1 MSGSTG
7 LKNAPL
13 RQEFEFNWIF
23 LVELTLCGVLTLFFI
38 FYFNRVLAAILSYG
52 VRSWTWHKY
61 RVYVDVRSFQFS
73 ILAGRVFFKEL
84 RYHGNNETI
93 LIQSGY
99 ITWRYWLRNVR
110 PVVINRNPAPST
122 QRNSKKTQ
130 ANDNGHA
137 SQRESEILEEE
148 SSKLLSE
155 LPCRLII
162 SLKGVEWF
170 IYNQSQAYDSIAS
183 TIAQAN
189 SEISKEGTT
198 TEQETLNGDFHQNS
212 HSVRQYHD
220 SNNVENLMSYDAEK
234 PESSAEKIPV
244 KYRENN
250 TTSSK
255 PKSAETKRRNT
266 VHKSQE
272 VEQLP
277 FILRSLPIQIECEK
291 AAVVVGNHNTQSVL
305 IVKIEK
311 ATGNIDASDSSSNLD
326 IYRQLININFEYPTI
341 QIKPNNDYKEEQ
353 TESGLRAMNGPC
365 DPLEEEKQHQNF
377 AFIRQHLDKASR
389 LVQDIISIFKS
400 QVNSVST
407 DPDGVRKSTEN
418 RPHAH
423 GWKGL
428 SRYLDESQQDDDF
441 IWSTTE
447 YARVSTILES
457 PSAHMKFY
465 WDSVGFVQEKKKVS
479 EHEKSKTDNSN
490 CDIPPE
496 LGIDLFFRATI
507 INYGPWAD
515 RQRVN
520 IQKVFF
526 PNLCKDA
533 IIAKNLTPG
542 ELRVPKNFKIK
553 IEFDE
558 ESVLRIPTKE
568 ESKNWK
574 WTKQAGVTGTKP
586 KNLKKNNKYNRKSK
600 TDADNHGPKARP
612 FGWIDLKFAGGS
624 TVNYNIDLVAGTEG
638 FSSKL
643 DIRLPSVEI
652 TTSVNHGLLWKSCQ
666 NFISCDLSQPL
677 KWNGPRVWRFGINS
691 KDLDFFFLREHVF
704 LLTDLIDDWTYGP
717 SQEYLTFYPLQI
729 FIDFHLEDSKVYF
742 NVNDSN
748 IINNP
753 SDFDDNTFI
762 VLSGSEIS
770 AEISIPLNNYRP
782 HRNEIPFN
790 IDIQR
795 GSLSLLVPHWNT
807 HATFLAL
814 KELSTARKVTFKGN
828 FQYCSTISASNID
841 TLLIDV
847 NFHSLSLK
855 TYGFAIR
862 LLLKIKDNYLGED
875 IHFKTLEE
883 YQTGL
888 DSNERCQKPEK
899 ISNDLDIII
908 GLNADEC
915 MFYLPSNLYDA
926 SKSICIEVANISSDI
941 RFNNYYMDC
950 QLDLSAIHF
959 SQADQ
964 SFKSENFTSDT
975 QFSIDGLNLHE
986 NRLFGLPPSEPT
998 YVCNRD
1004 ISVGVIKGKYTT
1016 EFLRRLI
1023 AGFRAFSFSF
1033 DDNENVLPS
1042 AIEESLHEVIFFR
1055 AIIDSIEMWLHVG
1068 DSALILSTEKISI
1081 TSNNWAGPLYSK
1093 KLKIQVPGFK
1103 LACIDTGSTLGHK
1116 SQTLDPTKADA
1127 LLQSSISFVI
1137 IEKKPDFEKDRQLQ
1151 QEHIQRHDQS
1161 TNRCSFL
1168 QRKDFLR
1175 RSTAVPI
1182 KPPTI
1187 KPPPMPTPIFNEGSA
1202 NNNSGSLL
1210 SRLTRSK
1217 NSSPSL
1223 SNFNTESVIYQS
1235 LPIDRFRRNI
1245 IEQTQN
1251 NSQLTKT
1258 HFGNQYRDPLRRLS
1272 SFSDQQSSLYSTINE
1287 SNDST
1292 QAYVAFS
1299 NPHIEPHFSSEGIEL
1314 NTINLPENVLKRNE
1328 QVLVSKSQ
1336 NKINSP
1342 EREISIEG
1350 KMHTSYVISFTDP
1363 VKGFLNSKTI
1373 SVITKLLRAMLPINI
1388 NDLLDDLQIKSMNE
1402 IINNLEQKLQQK
1414 TSFDL
1419 GLHVPTIDLYFLNP
1433 MISQGTNDE
1442 CYDRFDLSISR
1453 LAITLRSETKD
1464 KEEPEIKISKLILLY
1479 ITVSSGIV
1487 TAKEN
1492 APEISDMPAVISFTF
1507 EDFILWATL
1516 GEKKAL
1522 SAKLK
1527 FIELLI
1533 YSSSVRNAASLL
1545 HRTRALKAK
1554 YEHEFSTLSK
1564 EQEVRIRLLAY
1575 LVTTHGQQ
1583 ITEPLFLTRPSYVLR
1598 SATGHL
1604 RTHISWTIISRL
1616 NYIHNCLDST
1626 AQHHIASIC
1635 RQNSESLPE
1644 DAKQRTLSSLAR
1656 WRSWDLSS
1664 MENCAIISKI
1674 FGSSSNNSTDSFA
1687 EDSSQISLEIEKC
1700 RLVIDPGP
1708 KQNSISIFK
1717 ASVNLKNSI
1726 ESPDFTMNQIA
1737 DNQRAP
1743 VIVAKIL
1750 LDDFSV
1756 ICNWELHEMARDLFH
1771 ANNQISEPLDEST
1784 APKSEE
1790 NTKTFSSET
1799 GSQLHFIFSTHKAS
1813 LHIDTINLRKTFTMN
1828 ETKASFFR
1836 IKDKLNNDQNT
1847 ISLIVTAKDAASNV
1861 KSHSQDLCLT
1871 KLQLPSICISNQTD
1885 IGKMSSSNLVNVAAN
1900 CQELN
1905 FILRQDILALVEIM
1919 NLLIIDEI
1927 AQVYELI
1934 HIIPRATPSNL
1945 RPDSNVTDISSVP
1958 KVSVA
1963 LFLDRYHVSLQLLH
1977 PLRYE
1982 VFGHV
1987 ARASVTAQLNK
1998 EIIFDFDIKN
2008 HAHDIKTSIIQ
2019 SDLPRTSLLK
2029 MPPTNGRVTLHM
2041 FDEDNVLSVFISIE
2055 PVILDA
2061 DVVHTLVT
2069 TTNRPEVLDM
2079 IEKLRNIFGNT
2090 KSQFQNIICR
2100 DQMVQNPRPMQD
2112 KALLYDARLTL
2123 AGFGIIANKSST
2135 EKQHNSARL
2144 DFHLGC
2150 IQLVAMNRVD
2160 TNRAVD
2166 KFPQLRITLT
2176 QVMFDLA
2183 RWDIDKVSRS
2193 CGSLTFDAFLTVTSR
2208 NDENMQLTRSCHFKS
2223 NYLKINFFSDT
2234 VSTVIDVLSHLQNKM
2249 KDIDLPIDNNYL
2261 RKIRISKPSPMVENQ
2276 KDKQDYPSTHK
2287 NNSKIVYSFELLNIQ
2302 VSWLVEKSN
2311 LNLPTGVQSED
2322 LVLSLRR
2329 IEFSTKKKKS
2339 AQLRIENL
2347 QLQMAPSS
2355 QNKTL
2360 RSLNSALLPEV
2371 IFNVGYVSMGN
2382 NLQLAFQAGGK
2393 SLDLRLT
2400 SRFMIPVSAI
2410 KKSIVSSIEEFRKVS
2425 VNWSL
2430 LPGTERKQPFLG
2442 KKHLESLS
2450 IDADFAGAVV
2460 YLCSISSNIPHDHA
2474 WDRLDV
2480 SQERKPGKFSS
2491 SDAKKVD
2498 STTVLR
2504 SPGIAFKIEYKD
2516 CGIDDLSLNA
2526 EVKVDAS
2533 SNILYPSVVPIIM
2546 EISSTVKEI
2555 VSNDVKKET
2564 EANLAFQESMDSD
2577 KLDPTDKDQTNQAYA
2592 DQITV
2597 LERTKLN
2604 LGLRIC
2610 RQEFGLSCQPIGRV
2624 AATAQF
2630 EDIYIVINTVQSNE
2644 NNQNF
2649 AASAI
2654 ISEFKAS
2661 VQHVYSREATGS
2673 FEIKDIV
2680 ISLMN
2685 SKHVG
2690 STNGLAAIL
2699 RTSPIQTSLNAKQLH
2714 DFLLFREIWMPPEI
2728 RRKTQ
2733 TQPPPLSSI
2742 QPQPIFA
2749 QRHQK
2754 VAAISSFPWNA
2765 TLIITGLEAQL
2776 DLGQAI
2782 GKSALKISK
2791 IWLSY
2796 KKNSAWDQNLC
2807 MGIENIDVESTG
2819 RMSGFFAF
2827 EDFKIRTSIKWLEN
2841 KLMNDHNPLIQGSII
2856 FKNFSIKAAFDY
2868 QAFLVANIK
2877 SVHFLM
2883 FNTFSENSKTDD
2895 RLTAILEAE
2904 AVQVFCT
2911 TASSSHILA
2920 LYQAFQKLIQE
2931 KRTSFETSLSEI
2943 ENFLRRTSPTR
2954 ATSAISPAKFNS
2966 SVLQENRS
2974 ADSPIYLKTDVIV
2987 MLKAVNVGTF
2997 PTTFLDHQVFKLEAL
3012 DIEARFGVTMDNG
3025 KIHTTLGLTLGQ
3037 LRIGLA
3043 AVKNHETSKS
3053 LGDISVEKVVSNVA
3067 GSRGGTILKVPKVEA
3082 VMQTWQVP
3090 KSNQI
3095 EYIFKSLFE
3104 GKVEVG
3110 WNYSRISYIRSMW
3123 AAHTKALAQRLGKP
3137 LPLSAVR
3144 ITGVPDCNQLKD
3156 SDGKQ
3161 RKITAEV
3168 NVPQSKYNYSP
3179 IEPPII
3185 ETPQLRDMGEATPPM
3200 EWIGLHRDRLPN
3212 LTHQIVIVSLLE
3224 LVSQVEEAYK
3234 KILGNH

>member
-1 MSGSTG
+1 MSSSTG

-23 LVELTLCGVLTLFFI
+23 LVELILCGVFLIDPRTLFFI

-61 RVYVDVRSFQFS
+61 RVYVDIRSFQFS

-99 ITWRYWLRNVR
+99 ITWRYWLRNVKQ
-110 PVVINRNPAPST
+110 VVINRSATPRARRS
-122 QRNSKKTQ
+122 SKETEADNKGY
-130 ANDNGHA
+130 ND
-137 SQRESEILEEE
+137 QRESDIIEEE
-148 SSKLLSE
+148 SSKLISN

-170 IYNQSQAYDSIAS
+170 IYNRSLAYDSIAS
-183 TIAQAN
+183 SLAEAS
-189 SEISKEGTT
+189 SEISKEGTNT
-198 TEQETLNGDFHQNS
+198 QQESLNNDFYQNI
-212 HSVRQYHD
+212 HSVRHSHD
-220 SNNVENLMSYDAEK
+220 SNYIENLVSIDAEK

-244 KYRENN
+244 KTRKLNSS
-250 TTSSK
+250 SSK
-255 PKSAETKRRNT
+255 SKFAENKRRIN

-272 VEQLP
+272 AEQLP
-277 FILRSLPIQIECEK
+277 FILRSQPIQIECEK

-311 ATGNIDASDSSSNLD
+311 ATGNIDASDSSSKLD
-326 IYRQLININFEYPTI
+326 LYRQMINVNFEYPTI
-341 QIKPNNDYKEEQ
+341 QIKTNNDYKEEQ
-353 TESGLRAMNGPC
+353 TESGLQAMNGLY
-365 DPLEEEKQHQNF
+365 DPLEEEQENQIF
-377 AFIRQHLDKASR
+377 VCVRQQYGNVLR
-389 LVQDIISIFKS
+389 LMQDLTSIFKS
-400 QVNSVST
+400 KVTPVST
-407 DPDGVRKSTEN
+407 DLDGVGESTEN

-428 SRYLDESQQDDDF
+428 SRYLDESHQDDSF

-457 PSAHMKFY
+457 PSAKMELY
-465 WDSVGFVQEKKKVS
+465 WDSVGFVQERKKDS
-479 EHEKSKTDNSN
+479 EHEKIITDNIN
-490 CDIPPE
+490 GDIPPE
-496 LGIDLFFRATI
+496 WGINLSFRAAI

-515 RQRVN
+515 RQRVD

-533 IIAKNLTPG
+533 ITAKNLSPG
-542 ELRVPKNFKIK
+542 ELRVPTNLKIN

-558 ESVLRIPTKE
+558 ESVLRVPTKE

-574 WTKQAGVTGTKP
+574 WTKQAVVTGIKP
-586 KNLKKNNKYNRKSK
+586 KNRKKNGRYNRKSN

-612 FGWIDLKFAGGS
+612 FGWLDLKFAGGS
-624 TVNYNIDLVAGTEG
+624 TVNYNIDLVGGTEG
-638 FSSKL
+638 FSSNL
-643 DIRLPSVEI
+643 DISLPSVEI

-666 NFISCDLSQPL
+666 NRISCDLSQPL
-677 KWNGPRVWRFGINS
+677 KWNGRRAWRFDINS
-691 KDLDFFFLREHVF
+691 KDLEFFFLREHVF

-717 SQEYLTFYPLQI
+717 PQEYLTFCPLQI
-729 FIDFHLEDSKVYF
+729 FVGFHLEDSKVYF

-770 AEISIPLNNYRP
+770 AKISIPLDNFRP

-795 GSLSLLVPHWNT
+795 GNLSLLAPHWNT
-807 HATFLAL
+807 HATFLTL
-814 KELSTARKVTFKGN
+814 KELSTAKKVTLKGN
-828 FQYCSTISASNID
+828 FQYCSTASASNID

-847 NFHSLSLK
+847 NFHSLSVK

-883 YQTGL
+883 YQAGL
-888 DSNERCQKPEK
+888 DSNERCQKPDR

-908 GLNADEC
+908 GLYADDC
-915 MFYLPSNLYDA
+915 KFYLPSNLYAA
-926 SKSICIEVANISSDI
+926 SESICIKMANISSDI

-950 QLDLSAIHF
+950 QLDFSAIHF
-959 SQADQ
+959 LQADQ
-964 SFKSENFTSDT
+964 NFDLKNVTSNT
-975 QFSIDGLNLHE
+975 QLFIDGLNLHE

-1004 ISVGVIKGKYTT
+1004 ISVGVIKGECTT

-1033 DDNENVLPS
+1033 DDSENVLPS
-1042 AIEESLHEVIFFR
+1042 ISEESLHEVTFFR
-1055 AIIDSIEMWLHVG
+1055 ATLDSIDVWLHVG
-1068 DSALILSTEKISI
+1068 DSAFTLSTKKISI
-1081 TSNNWAGPLYSK
+1081 TSNNWAGPCYSK
-1093 KLKIQVPGFK
+1093 KLKVLIPGLK
-1103 LACIDTGSTLGHK
+1103 LGCIDSGSASRHK
-1116 SQTLDPTKADA
+1116 SKMPNPVETNA
-1127 LLQSSISFVI
+1127 LLQSSISFVV
-1137 IEKKPDFEKDRQLQ
+1137 IEKKPNFEKDRQLQ
-1151 QEHIQRHDQS
+1151 QEHVQLHDQR

-1168 QRKDFLR
+1168 LRKDLLHRF
-1175 RSTAVPI
+1175 AAIPV

-1187 KPPPMPTPIFNEGSA
+1187 KPPPMPAPMFNGGA
-1202 NNNSGSLL
+1202 VNNNSGSL
-1210 SRLTRSK
+1210 SKLTRSK
-1217 NSSPSL
+1217 SSFSSL
-1223 SNFNTESVIYQS
+1223 SNFHTESIINQNS
-1235 LPIDRFRRNI
+1235 PKDRSWRND
-1245 IEQTQN
+1245 IEKTQE
-1251 NSQLTKT
+1251 NSQLAMTF
-1258 HFGNQYRDPLRRLS
+1258 FGDQYRPPLRELS
-1272 SFSDQQSSLYSTINE
+1272 SFSDQQSSLYGNFNGGNTLSQTH
-1287 SNDST
+1287 
-1292 QAYVAFS
+1292 AAFS
-1299 NPHIEPHFSSEGIEL
+1299 NSHVEPHFSLEGIKL
-1314 NTINLPENVLKRNE
+1314 NTSNLPENILENKE
-1328 QVLVSKSQ
+1328 QVLEFENQ
-1336 NKINSP
+1336 NNINSFQ
-1342 EREISIEG
+1342 REMSKQD

-1363 VKGFLNSKTI
+1363 VKCFLNSKTI
-1373 SVITKLLRAMLPINI
+1373 SVIAKLLKAMLPINI
-1388 NDLLDDLQIKSMNE
+1388 NDLLDELQIKSMNE
-1402 IINNLEQKLQQK
+1402 IINNSEEKLQQN

-1419 GLHVPTIDLYFLNP
+1419 GLHVSSINLRFLNP
-1433 MISQGTNDE
+1433 MIFQSTTDE
-1442 CYDRFDLSISR
+1442 CNNQFDQFDLSISR
-1453 LAITLRSETKD
+1453 LVINLRSETKD
-1464 KEEPEIKISKLILLY
+1464 TEEAEKKNGKLFLLY
-1479 ITVSSGIV
+1479 VTISSGILTV
-1487 TAKEN
+1487 KEK
-1492 APEISDMPAVISFTF
+1492 APEISDTPATIRFVF
-1507 EDFILWATL
+1507 EDFISWANL
-1516 GEKKAL
+1516 GENKTL
-1522 SAKLK
+1522 SARLK
-1527 FIELLI
+1527 FFELLI
-1533 YSSSVRNAASLL
+1533 YSCKIRNAASML

-1554 YEHEFSTLSK
+1554 FKHEFSTLSK
-1564 EQEVRIRLLAY
+1564 EQVIRIRLLTY
-1575 LVTTHGQQ
+1575 LVTKSGQQ

-1616 NYIHNCLDST
+1616 HHIYNCLDRT

-1635 RQNSESLPE
+1635 HQNSEILPE

-1664 MENCAIISKI
+1664 MDNCAIISEI
-1674 FGSSSNNSTDSFA
+1674 FGSNSKDSTDSSAKNSF
-1687 EDSSQISLEIEKC
+1687 QISLEIEEC

-1708 KQNSISIFK
+1708 KQNIISILK
-1717 ASVNLKNSI
+1717 ASINLKERI
-1726 ESPDFTMNQIA
+1726 ESPDFTMKKLPENK
-1737 DNQRAP
+1737 RTS
-1743 VIVAKIL
+1743 VMVAEIL

-1756 ICNWELHEMARDLFH
+1756 ICNWELHEMARDILH
-1771 ANNQISEPLDEST
+1771 TNNQINCSSDVLII
-1784 APKSEE
+1784 PKFEDNTE
-1790 NTKTFSSET
+1790 NSSLET
-1799 GSQLHFIFSTHKAS
+1799 GRDLHFIFATHKAS
-1813 LHIDTINLRKTFTMN
+1813 LQIDTINLTKIFTMN
-1828 ETKASFFR
+1828 ETEASF
-1836 IKDKLNNDQNT
+1836 IKINDVLNKDQNT
-1847 ISLIVTAKDAASNV
+1847 SSLIVIAKDATSNV

-1871 KLQLPSICISNQTD
+1871 QLQLPSICISYQTEV
-1885 IGKMSSSNLVNVAAN
+1885 GELNSSNVLNIAAN
-1900 CQELN
+1900 CQELD

-1927 AQVYELI
+1927 AQVHELTR
-1934 HIIPRATPSNL
+1934 IIPRNTPSKL
-1945 RPDSNVTDISSVP
+1945 RPDSRVTDISFIP
-1958 KVSVA
+1958 KVSIA
-1963 LFLDRYHVSLQLLH
+1963 LFLDRYHVSIQLLH
-1977 PLRYE
+1977 ALRYE

-1987 ARASVTAQLNK
+1987 ARASVIAQLNK
-1998 EIIFDFDIKN
+1998 EIIFDFDIKD
-2008 HAHDIKTSIIQ
+2008 HAHDIKASASQ
-2019 SDLPRTSLLK
+2019 SDPSRASLLK

-2041 FDEDNVLSVFISIE
+2041 FDEDNVLSIFASIE

-2061 DVVHTLVT
+2061 DVVHSLVT

-2079 IEKLRNIFGNT
+2079 IEKVRNDLGNT
-2090 KSQFQNIICR
+2090 KLQFQNIMYR
-2100 DQMVQNPRPMQD
+2100 DQSVQNSQPMQD

-2123 AGFGIIANKSST
+2123 AGFGIIAKKSFT
-2135 EKQHNSARL
+2135 EKQQNAATL

-2150 IQLVAMNRVD
+2150 VQLVAMNRVD
-2160 TNRAVD
+2160 ANRSDD

-2176 QVMFDLA
+2176 QVMFNLA
-2183 RWDIDKVSRS
+2183 RWDINKASRS
-2193 CGSLTFDAFLTVTSR
+2193 CGSLTFDVFLTVSSR
-2208 NDENMQLTRSCHFKS
+2208 NDENMQIIRSCHFKS

-2234 VSTVIDVLSHLQNKM
+2234 VSTVLDVLNHLQNKI
-2249 KDIDLPIDNNYL
+2249 KDIDLPIENNYL
-2261 RKIRISKPSPMVENQ
+2261 RKIRKSKLSPMAESQ
-2276 KDKQDYPSTHK
+2276 KDKQDYPSIHK
-2287 NNSKIVYSFELLNIQ
+2287 KNTNIIYSFELFNLEVN
-2302 VSWLVEKSN
+2302 WLVEKCN
-2311 LNLPTGVQSED
+2311 YHLPIGVESED
-2322 LVLSLRR
+2322 LVLSLWRM
-2329 IEFSTKKKKS
+2329 EFSTKKKNS

-2347 QLQMAPSS
+2347 QLQMVPSS
-2355 QNKTL
+2355 KNKTL

-2371 IFNVGYVSMGN
+2371 IFNVGYVSMKD

-2410 KKSIVSSIEEFRKVS
+2410 TKSIVSSIEEFRKVS
-2425 VNWSL
+2425 ANWSL
-2430 LPGTERKQPFLG
+2430 LPATERKQPFLG

-2460 YLCSISSNIPHDHA
+2460 YFCSESSSEPHDHA
-2474 WDRLDV
+2474 WNRLDAY
-2480 SQERKPGKFSS
+2480 QERKSGKFLSG
-2491 SDAKKVD
+2491 DAKSID

-2516 CGIDDLSLNA
+2516 CGTDDLSLNA

-2555 VSNDVKKET
+2555 FSNDVKEDT
-2564 EANLAFQESMDSD
+2564 EANLAVQKPMDIGH
-2577 KLDPTDKDQTNQAYA
+2577 LYPTDIDQTNPVNAN
-2592 DQITV
+2592 QITV

-2630 EDIYIVINTVQSNE
+2630 EDIYIVVNTVRSNE

-2673 FEIKDIV
+2673 FEIKEVV

-2690 STNGLAAIL
+2690 GTNGLAAIL
-2699 RTSPIQTSLNAKQLH
+2699 MTSPIKTSLNAKQLH

-2733 TQPPPLSSI
+2733 TQPPPLSRV
-2742 QPQPIFA
+2742 QPQTIFA
-2749 QRHQK
+2749 QKYQQ

-2765 TLIITGLEAQL
+2765 TLIITGLDAQL

-2796 KKNSAWDQNLC
+2796 NKNSAWDQNLC
-2807 MGIENIDVESTG
+2807 LGIENVDVESTG
-2819 RMSGFFAF
+2819 RMSGFFAL
-2827 EDFKIRTSIKWLEN
+2827 EDFKLRTSIKWLEQE
-2841 KLMNDHNPLIQGSII
+2841 LMNDHTPLIQGSII
-2856 FKNFSIKAAFDY
+2856 VKNLSTKAAFDY

-2877 SVHFLM
+2877 SLHFLM
-2883 FNTFSENSKTDD
+2883 FNTFTENSGTND

-2911 TASSSHILA
+2911 TASSSHALA

-2943 ENFLRRTSPTR
+2943 ESFLRRTSSTR
-2954 ATSAISPAKFNS
+2954 IISTISPTKLNS
-2966 SVLQENRS
+2966 SALQEIRS

-2987 MLKAVNVGTF
+2987 MIKAVNVGTF

-3012 DIEARFGVTMDNG
+3012 DIEARFGVTMENG
-3025 KIHTTLGLTLGQ
+3025 KIHSTLGLTLGQ

-3043 AVKNHETSKS
+3043 AVKNLEKSKS
-3053 LGDISVEKVVSNVA
+3053 LGDISVEKVISNVA

-3095 EYIFKSLFE
+3095 EYIFKSLFG

-3123 AAHTKALAQRLGKP
+3123 AAHTNALGQRLGKP

-3144 ITGVPDCNQLKD
+3144 ITGVPDSDQLEEN
-3156 SDGKQ
+3156 DGKQ

-3168 NVPQSKYNYSP
+3168 NVPQSKYSYSP
-3179 IEPPII
+3179 LEPPII
-3185 ETPQLRDMGEATPPM
+3185 ETPQLKDMGEATP
-3200 EWIGLHRDRLPN
+3200 
-3212 LTHQIVIVSLLE
+3212 
-3224 LVSQVEEAYK
+3224 
-3234 KILGNH
+3234 

>member
-1 MSGSTG
+1 MSSNTG

-23 LVELTLCGVLTLFFI
+23 LVELILCGVLTLFFV
-38 FYFNRVLAAILSYG
+38 FYFNRVLGAILSYG
-52 VRSWTWHKY
+52 IRSWTWHKY

-73 ILAGRVFFKEL
+73 ILAGRIFFKEL

-110 PVVINRNPAPST
+110 QIVINRGATPNAR
-122 QRNSKKTQ
+122 RNSKETEAENK
-130 ANDNGHA
+130 GHDG
-137 SQRESEILEEE
+137 QRESDMIEEE
-148 SSKLLSE
+148 SSKLLSK

-170 IYNQSQAYDSIAS
+170 IYNRSQAYDSIAS
-183 TIAQAN
+183 SLAQAS
-189 SEISKEGTT
+189 SEISKESTN
-198 TEQETLNGDFHQNS
+198 TEQESLNNNFNQNS
-212 HSVRQYHD
+212 HSVTQSKD
-220 SNNVENLMSYDAEK
+220 SNNVKNLVSFDAEK
-234 PESSAEKIPV
+234 PESPAERISV
-244 KYRENN
+244 KSREN
-250 TTSSK
+250 TTSSFK
-255 PKSAETKRRNT
+255 PESKHRNI
-266 VHKSQE
+266 VHKYQE

-277 FILRSLPIQIECEK
+277 FILRFLPIQIECEK
-291 AAVVVGNHNTQSVL
+291 AAVVLGNHNTQSVL

-311 ATGNIDASDSSSNLD
+311 ATGNIDASDSSSKLD
-326 IYRQLININFEYPTI
+326 LYRQLINVNFEYPTI
-341 QIKPNNDYKEEQ
+341 QIKPNDDYKEEQ
-353 TESGLRAMNGPC
+353 TESGLRAMNGLC
-365 DPLEEEKQHQNF
+365 DPLEDEQKRQIF
-377 AFIRQHLDKASR
+377 VIIRQQYGKVLR
-389 LVQDIISIFKS
+389 LMQDILSIFKS

-407 DPDGVRKSTEN
+407 NLDGIGESTEN
-418 RPHAH
+418 QPHSH

-428 SRYLDESQQDDDF
+428 SRYLDDSRQDDNF
-441 IWSTTE
+441 IWSTSE

-457 PSAHMKFY
+457 PSANMEFY
-465 WDSVGFVQEKKKVS
+465 WDSVGFVQEKKAS
-479 EHEKSKTDNSN
+479 EHEKSITENIN
-490 CDIPPE
+490 GDIPPE
-496 LGIDLFFRATI
+496 WGINLSFRATI

-515 RQRVN
+515 RQRVD
-520 IQKVFF
+520 IQRVFF
-526 PNLCKDA
+526 PNLCEDA
-533 IIAKNLTPG
+533 ITAKKLTPG
-542 ELRVPKNFKIK
+542 ELRVPTKFKIN

-558 ESVLRIPTKE
+558 ESILRIPTKE

-574 WTKQAGVTGTKP
+574 WTKQAGVTGIKP
-586 KNLKKNNKYNRKSK
+586 KNRKKNSRYNRKSK

-612 FGWIDLKFAGGS
+612 FGWLDLKFSGGS
-624 TVNYNIDLVAGTEG
+624 TVNYNIDVVAGIEG
-638 FSSKL
+638 FSGNL
-643 DIRLPSVEI
+643 DITLPSVEI

-666 NFISCDLSQPL
+666 NCISCDLSQPL
-677 KWNGPRVWRFGINS
+677 KWNGPRAWRFDINS
-691 KDLDFFFLREHVF
+691 KNLEFFFLREHVF

-717 SQEYLTFYPLQI
+717 PQEYLTFCPLQI
-729 FIDFHLEDSKVYF
+729 FVSFYLEDFKVYF

-762 VLSGSEIS
+762 VLSGSKIS
-770 AEISIPLNNYRP
+770 AKISIPLDDYRP
-782 HRNEIPFN
+782 HRNKIPFD

-807 HATFLAL
+807 HATFLAS
-814 KELSTARKVTFKGN
+814 KELSTAKKVTLKGN
-828 FQYCSTISASNID
+828 FQYCSTVSASNTD

-847 NFHSLSLK
+847 SFYSLSVI

-883 YQTGL
+883 YQAGL
-888 DSNERCQKPEK
+888 ASNERCQKPEK

-908 GLNADEC
+908 AIYADEC
-915 MFYLPSNLYDA
+915 KFFLPSNLYAA
-926 SKSICIEVANISSDI
+926 SESICIEVANISSDI
-941 RFNNYYMDC
+941 RFNNYYMDY
-950 QLDLSAIHF
+950 QLDLSAILF
-959 SQADQ
+959 LQADQ
-964 SFKSENFTSDT
+964 SFNSKNVTSNT
-975 QFSIDGLNLHE
+975 QLSIDGLNLHE

-1004 ISVGVIKGKYTT
+1004 ISVGAIKGECTT
-1016 EFLRRLI
+1016 EFLRRLLV
-1023 AGFRAFSFSF
+1023 GFRAFSFSF

-1042 AIEESLHEVIFFR
+1042 ILEESLHEVIFFR
-1055 AIIDSIEMWLHVG
+1055 ATIDLIDVWLHVE
-1068 DSALILSTEKISI
+1068 DSAFTLSTKKISI
-1081 TSNNWAGPLYSK
+1081 TSNNWAGPCYSK
-1093 KLKIQVPGFK
+1093 KLKLLIPELK
-1103 LACIDTGSTLGHK
+1103 LGCIDTGSASGHK
-1116 SQTLDPTKADA
+1116 SKLSNPAESNA

-1137 IEKKPDFEKDRQLQ
+1137 IEKNPYFEKDRQLQ
-1151 QEHIQRHDQS
+1151 QEHVQRHDQR

-1168 QRKDFLR
+1168 LRKEFLHR
-1175 RSTAVPI
+1175 FKAVSV

-1187 KPPPMPTPIFNEGSA
+1187 KPPPMPAPIFDGGSVT
-1202 NNNSGSLL
+1202 NNTGSLL
-1210 SRLTRSK
+1210 SKFIGNK
-1217 NSSPSL
+1217 NSFQSL
-1223 SNFNTESVIYQS
+1223 STFNTESIINQS
-1235 LPIDRFRRNI
+1235 LPNGRFWRND
-1245 IEQTQN
+1245 IEQIQKK
-1251 NSQLTKT
+1251 SQSTKT
-1258 HFGNQYRDPLRRLS
+1258 HFRNQYRPLPRELY
-1272 SFSDQQSSLYSTINE
+1272 SFSDHQSSIYSAIDEINVL
-1287 SNDST
+1287 SQGND
-1292 QAYVAFS
+1292 AFS
-1299 NPHIEPHFSSEGIEL
+1299 DSHIEPHFPLDGIEL
-1314 NTINLPENVLKRNE
+1314 NTGNLPEKVLEDKE
-1328 QVLVSKSQ
+1328 QVLVFKNHSD
-1336 NKINSP
+1336 INFFP
-1342 EREISIEG
+1342 GEISKEG
-1350 KMHTSYVISFTDP
+1350 KIHTSYVIVFTDP
-1363 VKGFLNSKTI
+1363 IKGFLNSKSI
-1373 SVITKLLRAMLPINI
+1373 SVIAKLLKALLPINI
-1388 NDLLDDLQIKSMNE
+1388 NDILDELQITSMNE
-1402 IINNLEQKLQQK
+1402 IKNNPEEKLQLK

-1419 GLHVPTIDLYFLNP
+1419 GLHVPSINLRFLNP
-1433 MISQGTNDE
+1433 MISQSTENE
-1442 CYDRFDLSISR
+1442 CHDQFDLSISG

-1464 KEEPEIKISKLILLY
+1464 GEKSEKKISKSFLLHIAISSSIL
-1479 ITVSSGIV
+1479 
-1487 TAKEN
+1487 TAKIN
-1492 APEISDMPAVISFTF
+1492 ATEISDTPATISFTF
-1507 EDFILWATL
+1507 GDFILWANFA
-1516 GEKKAL
+1516 EKQTM
-1522 SAKLK
+1522 SARLKL
-1527 FIELLI
+1527 FELLT
-1533 YSSSVRNAASLL
+1533 YSCTARNAASMLR
-1545 HRTRALKAK
+1545 RTKALKVK

-1564 EQEVRIRLLAY
+1564 EQEVRIRLLTY
-1575 LVTTHGQQ
+1575 LVTTSGQQ

-1598 SATGHL
+1598 SAIGHI

-1616 NYIHNCLDST
+1616 HHIYNSLDRT

-1635 RQNSESLPE
+1635 HNNSETLPE
-1644 DAKQRTLSSLAR
+1644 DAKQRTLASLAR

-1664 MENCAIISKI
+1664 MDNCTIISKI
-1674 FGSSSNNSTDSFA
+1674 FGSNSKRSI
-1687 EDSSQISLEIEKC
+1687 DSSAENSFQASLEIEEC

-1708 KQNSISIFK
+1708 KQNIISIFK
-1717 ASVNLKNSI
+1717 ASINLKKSV
-1726 ESPDFTMNQIA
+1726 ESPEFTIKNPI
-1737 DNQRAP
+1737 DNQRAS
-1743 VIVAKIL
+1743 VMVADIL
-1750 LDDFSV
+1750 VDDISI
-1756 ICNWELHEMARDLFH
+1756 ICNWELHEMTRDILLM
-1771 ANNQISEPLDEST
+1771 NNRISSSLDIPII
-1784 APKSEE
+1784 PKFEDNNE
-1790 NTKTFSSET
+1790 NFSIKI
-1799 GSQLHFIFSTHKAS
+1799 GSDLHFIFAIHKAS
-1813 LHIDTINLRKTFTMN
+1813 LHIDTINLRKTFVMN
-1828 ETKASFFR
+1828 ETKASF
-1836 IKDKLNNDQNT
+1836 IKVKDTINNDQNT
-1847 ISLIVTAKDAASNV
+1847 SSLIVIAKDATSNM

-1871 KLQLPSICISNQTD
+1871 QLQLPSICISYQKE
-1885 IGKMSSSNLVNVAAN
+1885 IGKTNSSNVLNIAAN

-1905 FILRQDILALVEIM
+1905 FILRQDMLALVEIM

-1927 AQVYELI
+1927 AQVYELTR
-1934 HIIPRATPSNL
+1934 IIPRTTPSKIRL
-1945 RPDSNVTDISSVP
+1945 DPCMTDISSVP
-1958 KVSVA
+1958 KVSIA
-1963 LFLDRYHVSLQLLH
+1963 LFLDRYHLSIQLLH

-1987 ARASVTAQLNK
+1987 ARASITAQLNK
-1998 EIIFDFDIKN
+1998 EIIFDFDIKD
-2008 HAHDIKTSIIQ
+2008 HAHDIKNSASQ
-2019 SDLPRTSLLK
+2019 SDLSITSLLK

-2041 FDEDNVLSVFISIE
+2041 FDEDNVLSVFASIE

-2061 DVVHTLVT
+2061 DIVHTLVT

-2079 IEKLRNIFGNT
+2079 IEKVLNNFGST
-2090 KSQFQNIICR
+2090 KSQFQNILYR
-2100 DQMVQNPRPMQD
+2100 DQSVHDPQPSQD

-2123 AGFGIIANKSST
+2123 AGFGIIANKSSA
-2135 EKQHNSARL
+2135 EKQQNAARL

-2150 IQLVAMNRVD
+2150 VQLVAMNRVNA
-2160 TNRAVD
+2160 NRVVD

-2176 QVMFDLA
+2176 QVMFNLA
-2183 RWDIDKVSRS
+2183 RWDVNEVSRS
-2193 CGSLTFDAFLTVTSR
+2193 CGSLTFDAFLTVSSKS
-2208 NDENMQLTRSCHFKS
+2208 DENMQLIRSCHFRS
-2223 NYLKINFFSDT
+2223 NYLKINLFSDT
-2234 VSTVIDVLSHLQNKM
+2234 VSTVLDVLSHLQNKM

-2261 RKIRISKPSPMVENQ
+2261 RKIRKSKSSPVAQNQ
-2276 KDKQDYPSTHK
+2276 KFEQDYPSIHENK
-2287 NNSKIVYSFELLNIQ
+2287 SNIIYSFELFNIQ
-2302 VSWLVEKSN
+2302 VNWLVEKYSHH
-2311 LNLPTGVQSED
+2311 LPTGVESED

-2329 IEFSTKKKKS
+2329 MEFSTRKKNS
-2339 AQLRIENL
+2339 AQLRIETL
-2347 QLQMAPSS
+2347 QLQMVPSS
-2355 QNKTL
+2355 QNKTR
-2360 RSLNSALLPEV
+2360 RSLNSALLPEI
-2371 IFNVGYVSMGN
+2371 IFNVGYVSMRD

-2410 KKSIVSSIEEFRKVS
+2410 KESIVSSVEEFRKVS
-2425 VNWSL
+2425 KNWSL
-2430 LPGTERKQPFLG
+2430 LPETERKQQFLG

-2460 YLCSISSNIPHDHA
+2460 YLCRKSSHDPHDHA

-2480 SQERKPGKFSS
+2480 SQERKSGKFSS
-2491 SDAKKVD
+2491 DDAKSVD

-2564 EANLAFQESMDSD
+2564 DVNLAFQESMDTRQ
-2577 KLDPTDKDQTNQAYA
+2577 LCPTDINQTNPGNS

-2630 EDIYIVINTVQSNE
+2630 EDIYIVVNTVRSNE

-2654 ISEFKAS
+2654 ISELKAS
-2661 VQHVYSREATGS
+2661 VQHVYSREATGI
-2673 FEIKDIV
+2673 FEIEDVV

-2699 RTSPIQTSLNAKQLH
+2699 RTSPIKTSLNAKQLH

-2733 TQPPPLSSI
+2733 TQPPPLSSV
-2742 QPQPIFA
+2742 QPQTIFA
-2749 QRHQK
+2749 QKYQQ
-2754 VAAISSFPWNA
+2754 VASISSFPWNA
-2765 TLIITGLEAQL
+2765 TLIITGLDAQL

-2796 KKNSAWDQNLC
+2796 KKNSEWDQNLC
-2807 MGIENIDVESTG
+2807 LGIENIDVESTG
-2819 RMSGFFAF
+2819 RMSGLFAL
-2827 EDFKIRTSIKWLEN
+2827 EDFKLRTSIKWIEHE
-2841 KLMNDHNPLIQGSII
+2841 LMNDHTPLIQGSII
-2856 FKNFSIKAAFDY
+2856 FKNLSTKAAFDY

-2877 SVHFLM
+2877 SLHFLM
-2883 FNTFSENSKTDD
+2883 FNTFTENSGTDD

-2904 AVQVFCT
+2904 AVQAFCT
-2911 TASSSHILA
+2911 TASSSHALA

-2931 KRTSFETSLSEI
+2931 KRANFETSLSEI
-2943 ENFLRRTSPTR
+2943 ENFLLRTFPTRVTSTISPT
-2954 ATSAISPAKFNS
+2954 KLNS
-2966 SVLQENRS
+2966 SALQEIRS

-3025 KIHTTLGLTLGQ
+3025 KIHSILSLTLGQ

-3053 LGDISVEKVVSNVA
+3053 LGDISVEKVVSNVT

-3095 EYIFKSLFE
+3095 EYIFKSLFG

-3144 ITGVPDCNQLKD
+3144 ITGVPDFNQ
-3156 SDGKQ
+3156 SEENDGKQ

-3179 IEPPII
+3179 LEPPII
-3185 ETPQLRDMGEATPPM
+3185 ETPQLKDMGEATPPM
-3200 EWIGLHRDRLPN
+3200 EWIGLHRDRLPT

-3224 LVSQVEEAYK
+3224 LVSQVEEAYT
-3234 KILGNH
+3234 KILGNS